1 MADFLDKVKS
11 GINKG
16 VATVSTGSKTVIE
29 KSKINSTVKTL
40 EEEKQQL
47 IKLMG
52 QKALEYFEGNGGAE
66 PMQYSLV
73 ENFIAQIKLREQ
85 SIEENQGKLKELDAE
100 MDKIVGNANIT
111 VACPKCGHENNSSA
125 KFCVKCGNPL

>member
-1 MADFLDKVKS
+1 MADFLDKVKT

-29 KSKINSTVKTL
+29 KSRLNSVVKTL
-40 EEEKQQL
+40 EDEKQQL

-52 QKALEYFEGNGGAE
+52 NKALEYFEANGGAE
-66 PMQYSLV
+66 PMPYSMV

-85 SIEENQGKLKELDAE
+85 SIAENKEKVRELDAE
-100 MDKIVGNANIT
+100 MDKIVGNANINVT
-111 VACPKCGHENNSSA
+111 CSKCGHQNSGTA